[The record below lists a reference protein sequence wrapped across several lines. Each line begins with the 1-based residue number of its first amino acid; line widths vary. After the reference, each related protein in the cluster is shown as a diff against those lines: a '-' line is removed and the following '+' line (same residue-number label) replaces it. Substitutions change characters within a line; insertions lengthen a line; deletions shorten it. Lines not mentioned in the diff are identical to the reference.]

1 MQGKEMQVRERA
13 HQTAHARTS
22 KSGFHSLSRSV
33 IGRAVC
39 AAFAISFI
47 FPATSVAAIPAGS
60 ADDTQIG
67 WEITAD
73 RWQRFLTASRS
84 RYQALAEKAGVL
96 QGFTIEECVAAQL
109 SLAERRECLRSD
121 VFARTAM
128 EHDGMVLDEYA
139 TVLHLTVAA
148 LPQSP
153 ISAQQ
158 RGQFQRLRAEWW
170 PAWRTASQ

>member
-1 MQGKEMQVRERA
+1 M
-13 HQTAHARTS
+13 
-22 KSGFHSLSRSV
+22 
-33 IGRAVC
+33 
-39 AAFAISFI
+39 AAL
-47 FPATSVAAIPAGS
+47 PAGS
-60 ADDTQIG
+60 ADETQVG

-73 RWQRFLTASRS
+73 RWQRFLTASRG

-96 QGFTIEECVAAQL
+96 QGFAIEDCVAVQL

-139 TVLHLTVAA
+139 TVLHLTVASM
-148 LPQSP
+148 PQSP

>member
-1 MQGKEMQVRERA
+1 MQGKELQGRLMSAFWQII
-13 HQTAHARTS
+13 S
-22 KSGFHSLSRSV
+22 
-33 IGRAVC
+33 RAVC
-39 AAFAISFI
+39 AASFGI
-47 FPATSVAAIPAGS
+47 ILITSTTTSAAIPVGLAEDAG
-60 ADDTQIG
+60 AG
-67 WEITAD
+67 WEITAE

-84 RYQALAEKAGVL
+84 RYQALAEKAGAL
-96 QGFTIEECVAAQL
+96 HGFNLEDCVAPPL
-109 SLAERRECLRSD
+109 SLAERRECLRGD
-121 VFARTAM
+121 VFARSAM
-128 EHDGMVLDEYA
+128 EHEGMVLDEYA